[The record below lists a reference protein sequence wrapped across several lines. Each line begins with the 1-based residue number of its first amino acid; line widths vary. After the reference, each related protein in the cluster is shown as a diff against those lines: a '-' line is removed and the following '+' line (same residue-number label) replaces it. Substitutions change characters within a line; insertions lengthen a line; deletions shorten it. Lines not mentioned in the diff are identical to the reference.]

1 MMSKYD
7 IIWIFKNLLGLG
19 GGMVTGI
26 EPAGYW
32 IYSIIMLSY

>member
-1 MMSKYD
+1 MSKYD
-7 IIWIFKNLLGLG
+7 IIRIFKNLPGS